1 MKVTRRDDRLQAF
14 GYIKR
19 WKEARPEE
27 VTKHQWTQVIAL
39 LYLIARHYP
48 RCYLSQETMAEKL
61 GWSVRG
67 VRSYVATAKRLGVI
81 QVTPD
86 AGTKRRGGH
95 SWTNLYHINPVE
107 VKRHE
112 LLVEGADMRQT
123 LPVAHEANFA
133 SKGTVGRPS
142 LPFPQEAP
150 TETEL
155 RSVSFVAGPRPP
167 GPVPTKVPAK
177 KARVEDDEPVPY
189 GARPP
194 KPKKAKPRADEAK
207 ARADAAGYIQGR
219 AARYWGIDSDP
230 DQARRLRRYFLN
242 AWEEFGVADVRVS
255 ESTKEVTGYIR
266 STFLSPAAGRKYTPD
281 EVKVFID
288 EFMQLVYKQHLRMK
302 PGQSAWR
309 RFTGWWGRRP
319 VQIDRT
325 TDRER
330 QAEEDRRRY
339 TA

>member
-1 MKVTRRDDRLQAF
+1 MKSTRRDDRLQAY
-14 GYIKR
+14 GAIKL
-19 WKEARPEE
+19 WKEARPDS
-27 VTKHQWTQVIAL
+27 VTRHQWTQVIAL

-48 RCYLSQETMAEKL
+48 RCYLSQETMAEKM

-67 VRSYVATAKRLGVI
+67 VKGYVAMAKRLGVI

-86 AGTKRRGGH
+86 AGTKRRGSH
-95 SWTNLYHINPVE
+95 SYTNVYHIMKAP
-107 VKRHE
+107 
-112 LLVEGADMRQT
+112 DMGQS
-123 LPVAHEANFA
+123 LPHAHGANFA
-133 SKGTVGRPS
+133 PKGTVGRTS

-155 RSVSFVAGPRPP
+155 RSVSFVAGLGPH

-177 KARVEDDEPVPY
+177 KARVEDDDPVPF

-194 KPKKAKPRADEAK
+194 KPKKAKPSADEAK

-219 AARYWGIDSDP
+219 AARYWGLDSDP

-242 AWEEFGVADVRVS
+242 AWEEFGAADMRVS

-281 EVKVFID
+281 EVKVFMD
-288 EFMQLVYKQHLRMK
+288 EFIALVYKQHLRMK
-302 PGQSAWR
+302 QGQSAWQ

-319 VQIDRT
+319 VAVD
-325 TDRER
+325 DSEER
-330 QAEEDRRRY
+330 RRMAEEDRQRY